1 MEEGGNLMAELFEIP
16 DGTPLMGA
24 VTFGLIDR
32 GTNVIQVRP
41 STSCP
46 LNCIFCSTDA
56 GPYSQRRR
64 AEYVVRLDH
73 MMEWFREL
81 VKVKGSGVEAHI
93 DTVGDPFTYP
103 QLVELVQEIKKLEEV
118 RIVSMQT
125 HGHLMN
131 ERILGELAEAG
142 LSRINLSVDALDPW
156 LAKRLAGTEGYD
168 VERVVANARY
178 ALENTSVDVLLAPV
192 WVHPLNDSELEGL
205 IALAKDMDAGRRSPP
220 LGIQKCE
227 YHRFGRR
234 TKEMRH
240 VSWYTFYGKMRELE
254 KKTGMKLVIRASD
267 FGIRPART
275 VEAPFR
281 VGERLMVRIVG
292 PGWLNGE
299 SLATT
304 RDLRWAVTVVGEEL
318 PAGEEVRVRL
328 LRTKDSILVGRPS

>member
-1 MEEGGNLMAELFEIP
+1 MTELFEIP

-56 GPYSQRRR
+56 GPCSRRRR
-64 AEYVVRLDH
+64 AEYVVKLDH
-73 MMEWFREL
+73 MMEWLREL
-81 VKVKGSGVEAHI
+81 VKVKGDGVEVHI

-103 QLVELVQEIKKLEEV
+103 RLVELVQEITELEEI

-142 LSRINLSVDALDPW
+142 LSRINLSVDALDPE
-156 LAKRLAGTEGYD
+156 LAKKLSGTKEYD
-168 VERVVANARY
+168 VEKVIANIRY
-178 ALENTSVDVLLAPV
+178 VFENTSIDVLLAPV

-205 IALAKDMDAGRRSPP
+205 IALAKDIGAGRRSPP

-227 YHRFGRR
+227 FHRFGRR

-240 VSWYTFYGKMRELE
+240 VTWYAFYRYLRELE

-267 FGIRPART
+267 FGIKPART

-281 VGERLMVRIVG
+281 VGEKLMVRVVG
-292 PGWLNGE
+292 PGWLRGE
-299 SLATT
+299 SLAVT
-304 RDLRWAVTVVGEEL
+304 RDMRWAVTVVGEEL

-328 LRTKDSILVGRPS
+328 LRTKDSILVGRHS

>member
-1 MEEGGNLMAELFEIP
+1 MTELFEIP

-56 GPYSQRRR
+56 GPCSRRRR
-64 AEYVVRLDH
+64 AEYVVKLDH
-73 MMEWFREL
+73 MMEWLREL
-81 VKVKGSGVEAHI
+81 VKVKGDGVEVHI

-103 QLVELVQEIKKLEEV
+103 RLVELVQEITELEEI

-142 LSRINLSVDALDPW
+142 LSRINLSVDALDPE
-156 LAKRLAGTEGYD
+156 LAKKLSGTKEYD
-168 VERVVANARY
+168 VEKVIANIRY
-178 ALENTSVDVLLAPV
+178 VFENTSIDVLLAPV

-205 IALAKDMDAGRRSPP
+205 IALAKDIGAGRRSPP

-227 YHRFGRR
+227 FQRFGRR

-240 VSWYTFYGKMRELE
+240 VTWYAFYRYLRELE

-267 FGIRPART
+267 FGIKPART

-281 VGERLMVRIVG
+281 VGEKLMVRVVG
-292 PGWLNGE
+292 PGWLRGE
-299 SLATT
+299 SLAVT
-304 RDLRWAVTVVGEEL
+304 RDMRWAVTVVGEEL

-328 LRTKDSILVGRPS
+328 LRTKDSILVGRHS

>member
-1 MEEGGNLMAELFEIP
+1 MAELFEIP

-56 GPYSQRRR
+56 GPCSRRR
-64 AEYVVRLDH
+64 RTEYVVGLDH
-73 MMEWFREL
+73 MMEWLREL
-81 VKVKGSGVEAHI
+81 VKVKGDGVEAHI

-103 QLVELVQEIKKLEEV
+103 RLVELVQEITELEEV
-118 RIVSMQT
+118 RTVSLQT

-131 ERILGELAEAG
+131 ERILGELAETG
-142 LSRINLSVDALDPW
+142 LSRINLSVDALDPV
-156 LAKRLAGTEGYD
+156 LAKKLSGTEGYD
-168 VERVVANARY
+168 VEKVIANARY
-178 ALENTSVDVLLAPV
+178 VLENTSIDVLLAPV

-205 IALAKDMDAGRRSPP
+205 IALAKDMGAGRRSPP

-227 YHRFGRR
+227 FHRFGRR

-240 VSWYTFYGKMRELE
+240 VTWYAFYRYLRELE

-267 FGIRPART
+267 FGISPART
-275 VEAPFR
+275 VRAPFR
-281 VGERLMVRIVG
+281 VGEKLMVRVVG
-292 PGWLNGE
+292 PGWLKGE
-299 SLATT
+299 SLAMT
-304 RDLRWAVTVVGEEL
+304 RDRKWAVTVVGEEL
-318 PAGEEVRVRL
+318 PAGEDVRVRF
-328 LRTKDSILVGRPS
+328 LRTKDSILLGRPS